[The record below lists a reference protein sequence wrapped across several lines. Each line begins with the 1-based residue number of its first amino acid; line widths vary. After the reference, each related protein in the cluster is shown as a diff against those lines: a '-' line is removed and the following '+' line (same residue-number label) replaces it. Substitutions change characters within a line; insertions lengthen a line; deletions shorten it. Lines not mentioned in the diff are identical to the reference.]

1 MANIIIK
8 SDERRENERYVAS
21 QFGIG
26 SGASSEQRD
35 AVEIISRR
43 TEEAIEKG
51 RREERRYT
59 R

>member
-35 AVEIISRR
+35 AVETISRR
-43 TEEAIEKG
+43 AEEAIEKG

>member
-35 AVEIISRR
+35 AVETISRR
-43 TEEAIEKG
+43 AEEAIEKG
-51 RREERRYT
+51 RRE
-59 R
+59 